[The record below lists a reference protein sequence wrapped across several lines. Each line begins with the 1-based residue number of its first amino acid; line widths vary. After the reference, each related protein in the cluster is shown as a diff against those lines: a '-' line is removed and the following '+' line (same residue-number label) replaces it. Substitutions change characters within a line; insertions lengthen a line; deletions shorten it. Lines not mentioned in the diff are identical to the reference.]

1 MPNKNSNSD
10 LLTPDERALYIRQS
24 IQGIQR
30 IIGECFAKYEEDGN
44 LVDFSMQYRGPFNNV
59 EFALPSHTQLK
70 QQMTI
75 HIRSDYGHGVSYSHF
90 DVQLFDNG
98 GSKLYDKDVPQ
109 DENFPSY
116 ESAINAVFMQVE
128 KLSDPLIG
136 AKYWLSPAEISLERV
151 SILSDLRKKYN
162 ILTSLSVVCRIINL
176 RTLEATRRGPTD
188 ELSFWK
194 ITDSVLQSCKEQETQ
209 LGGPLNVE
217 VQYNTNM
224 SMLPFFFFQHCVLFY
239 YFQRIR

>member
-1 MPNKNSNSD
+1 
-10 LLTPDERALYIRQS
+10 
-24 IQGIQR
+24 
-30 IIGECFAKYEEDGN
+30 
-44 LVDFSMQYRGPFNNV
+44 MQYRGPFNNV
-59 EFALPSHTQLK
+59 EYALSSHTQLK

-75 HIRSDYGHGVSYSHF
+75 RIRSDYGHGVSYPHF
-90 DVQLFDNG
+90 DIQLFDNG

-109 DENFPSY
+109 DENFSSY
-116 ESAINAVFMQVE
+116 KSAINAVFMQVE

-136 AKYWLSPAEISLERV
+136 AKYWLSPAEIAPERV

-217 VQYNTNM
+217 VQYNTDM
-224 SMLPFFFFQHCVLFY
+224 SMLPFFFFQPEGSQQLLKAYDMNGTEIEFEPVCMVYEQKGADML
-239 YFQRIR
+239 IRDITEEEKNYLKQ